1 MKENVMFERPVL
13 LLVVIVIFI
22 AAVWFSDRPPG
33 ARVRHSD
40 WQKPRPESRRHFA
53 YTHTMCEP
61 ARMQPGDGCDVQE
74 VIRRLH
80 QESGSY

>member
-1 MKENVMFERPVL
+1 MFERPVL
-13 LLVVIVIFI
+13 LLVVIAIFI

-40 WQKPRPESRRHFA
+40 WPKPRPESRRHFA

-61 ARMQPGDGCDVQE
+61 GPTHRGDGCDVQD

-80 QESGSY
+80 RESGSY

>member
-1 MKENVMFERPVL
+1 MKEYVMFERPVL
-13 LLVVIVIFI
+13 LLVVIAIFI
-22 AAVWFSDRPPG
+22 AAVWFSALPPG

-40 WQKPRPESRRHFA
+40 WPKPRPDSRRHFA
-53 YTHTMCEP
+53 CMHTMCEP
-61 ARMQPGDGCDVQE
+61 ARMQPGDGCDVQD

>member
-1 MKENVMFERPVL
+1 MFERPVL
-13 LLVVIVIFI
+13 LLLVIVIFI

-33 ARVRHSD
+33 ARVKRSD
-40 WQKPRPESRRHFA
+40 WPKPRPESRHHFA

-61 ARMQPGDGCDVQE
+61 GRMHPCGGSDVQD